1 MTKGKFVVLSEIDGI
16 NDAMQFCEMC
26 GPAPGTA
33 WHSNVLHFCAGDTS
47 SAWSFPCRLPDEG
60 TSRSYFK
67 TVFIAVDDRD
77 WDQFCEIV
85 GNEVGQKIHRI
96 GRLSVFFDTDKFL
109 PCRLIGSV
117 WGGCKVIIG
126 QRDDGEHGMPIE
138 YYAQATGVEGRH
150 GDPLEDHPYYKTQ
163 RYPIRRLDCYTIDH
177 PCLIDSRIHESGFQS
192 HAMVLQL
199 VFSPKTTIGKKPT
212 IPLKW
217 GAEVID

>member
-96 GRLSVFFDTDKFL
+96 GRLYVFFDTDK
-109 PCRLIGSV
+109 PCRLIGGV

-138 YYAQATGVEGRH
+138 RYTQATGVEGRH
-150 GDPLEDHPYYKTQ
+150 GDPLEDHPYYRNQKV
-163 RYPIRRLDCYTIDH
+163 PVRRLDCYTIDN
-177 PCLIDSRIHESGFQS
+177 PCLIDRRIHKSGFQS
-192 HAMVLQL
+192 HAMVVQL
-199 VFSPKTTIGKKPT
+199 VFPSTVLIGEKPT
-212 IPLKW
+212 IPIKW
-217 GAEVID
+217 GAEV